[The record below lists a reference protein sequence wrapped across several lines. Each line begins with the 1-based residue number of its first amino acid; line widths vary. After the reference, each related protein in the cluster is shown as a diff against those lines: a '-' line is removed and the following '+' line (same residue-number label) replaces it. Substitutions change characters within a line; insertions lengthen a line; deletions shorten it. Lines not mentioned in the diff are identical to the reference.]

1 MDFKESLDSTYN
13 EVVQPL
19 ENYSGKKSNTVTGMI
34 EYMTVF
40 GDVATDF
47 TEKMN
52 KKYHSLIESNPELK
66 EDIESYIA
74 SLKNK
79 MVETYKPK

>member
-1 MDFKESLDSTYN
+1 MDFKERLDSIYN
-13 EVVQPL
+13 DVVQPL

-34 EYMTVF
+34 EYMTVL

-47 TEKMN
+47 AEKMN
-52 KKYHSLIESNPELK
+52 KEHQSLIESNPELK
-66 EDIESYIA
+66 EDIESYIL